1 MCHGQKDL
9 NTTIIML
16 GLYNK
21 AISLS
26 WHTTRVNFALLDV
39 NTKVSV

>member
-9 NTTIIML
+9 NTPIITL

-26 WHTTRVNFALLDV
+26 WHTARVNFALLDV
-39 NTKVSV
+39 NTMDSV